1 MPRPIAP
8 RRCVDLRSD
17 TVTRPTPG
25 MYRAMCEAELGDDM
39 AGEDPT
45 VNRLE
50 AEVAALLGKA
60 AALFCLSGTMSNQL
74 GLRCHARPGDEVLI
88 HETGH
93 IANYEGG
100 AAAAL
105 SGVSCRSVPGD
116 GGMPGVADLA
126 PHVHP
131 DTVYYSPTVAVC
143 LENTTN
149 MAGGRVWPL
158 EKLREVSEWARGRGL
173 GVHLD
178 GARFFN
184 AVAGGGGTAREIAEC
199 CDTVSICFSKGLGC
213 PMGSVLAGSE
223 EQVAAARRFR
233 KILGGACRQAGVI
246 AATALYALEHHVDRL
261 AEDHANAA
269 AFSERVRRIDG
280 VSGEPPE
287 SNLVFFTLAE
297 RLPSPRELCDRL
309 RDRGVLMEPAGPR
322 RVRACTHLDVTVA
335 EVREAAEAVAEVL
348 AG

>member
-1 MPRPIAP
+1 MTPAMPRRPI
-8 RRCVDLRSD
+8 DLRSD

-50 AEVAALLGKA
+50 AEVAALLGKE

-74 GLRCHARPGDEVLI
+74 GVRCRARPGDEVLI
-88 HETGH
+88 HQTGH
-93 IANYEGG
+93 VANYEGG

-105 SGVSCRSVPGD
+105 SGISCRAVPGP
-116 GGMPGVADLA
+116 GGMPGVADFA

-131 DTVYYSPTVAVC
+131 DTVYYSPTAAVC

-149 MAGGRVWPL
+149 MAGGRVWPP
-158 EKLREVSEWARGRGL
+158 EKLREVSDWARGRGL

-184 AVAGGGGTAREIAEC
+184 AVAGGGGTAREIAAC
-199 CDTVSICFSKGLGC
+199 ADTVSICFSKGLGC
-213 PMGSVLAGSE
+213 PMGSALAGPADE
-223 EQVAAARRFR
+223 IAAARRFR

-261 AEDHANAA
+261 AEDHTNAA

-280 VSGEPPE
+280 VTGDPPE

-297 RLPSPRELCDRL
+297 HLPSPRELCDRL
-309 RDRGVLMEPAGPR
+309 ADRGVLTEPAGPR
-322 RVRACTHLDVTVA
+322 RVRACTHLDVSAADVA
-335 EVREAAEAVAEVL
+335 EAADAVADVL

>member
-1 MPRPIAP
+1 MTGGPI
-8 RRCVDLRSD
+8 DLRSD

-25 MYRAMCEAELGDDM
+25 MYRAMWEAPVGDDM

-45 VNRLE
+45 VNALE
-50 AEVAALLGKA
+50 AEVAALLGKS

-74 GLRCHARPGDEVLI
+74 GVRCCARPGDEVLI

-93 IANYEGG
+93 VANYEGG
-100 AAAAL
+100 AAAVL
-105 SGVSCRSVPGD
+105 SGVSCRTVPGE
-116 GGMPGVADLA
+116 GGMPSVADLE

-131 DTVYYSPTVAVC
+131 EAVYYSPTAAVC

-158 EKLREVSEWARGRGL
+158 ERLREVSGWARGRGL
-173 GVHLD
+173 KVHLD

-184 AVAGGGGTAREIAEC
+184 AVVGGGGSAREIANC

-213 PMGSVLAGSE
+213 PMGSILAGSGAD
-223 EQVAAARRFR
+223 VAAARRFR

-246 AATALYALEHHVDRL
+246 AGAARYALAHHVERL
-261 AEDHANAA
+261 ADDHANAR
-269 AFSERVRRIDG
+269 AFSERVRNIDG
-280 VSGEPPE
+280 VTGEPPE
-287 SNLVFFTLAE
+287 SNLVFFTLAD
-297 RLPSPRELCDRL
+297 RLPTPRELCDRL

-322 RVRACTHLDVTVA
+322 RVRACTHLDVTAA
-335 EVREAAEAVAEVL
+335 EVGAAADAVAAAL
-348 AG
+348 AR

>member
-1 MPRPIAP
+1 MPRPT
-8 RRCVDLRSD
+8 DLRSD
-17 TVTRPTPG
+17 TVTRPTAG
-25 MYRAMCEAELGDDM
+25 MLRAMCEAEVGDDM

-50 AEVAALLGKA
+50 AEVAALLGKE

-74 GLRCHARPGDEVLI
+74 GVRCHARPGDEVLI
-88 HETGH
+88 HKTGH

-105 SGVSCRSVPGD
+105 SGISCRTVPGP
-116 GGMPGVADLA
+116 GGMPGVEDFA

-131 DTVYYSPTVAVC
+131 DAVYYSATAAVC

-158 EKLREVSEWARGRGL
+158 GKLREVSGWARDRGL
-173 GVHLD
+173 KVHLD

-184 AVAGGGGTAREIAEC
+184 AVVGGGGTAREIADC

-213 PMGSVLAGSE
+213 PLGSILAGTE
-223 EQVAAARRFR
+223 RDMAAARRAR

-261 AEDHANAA
+261 AEDHARAA
-269 AFSERVRRIDG
+269 AFSQRVRQIDG
-280 VSGEPPE
+280 VTGEAPE
-287 SNLVFFTLAE
+287 SNLVFFALAD
-297 RLPSPRELCDRL
+297 RLPSPRDLCERL
-309 RDRGVLMEPAGPR
+309 KARGVLMEPAGPR
-322 RVRACTHLDVTVA
+322 RVRACTHLDVTAA
-335 EVREAAEAVAEVL
+335 EVTEAAGAVADVL